1 MAEAKIADIGKYHII
16 ELIGEG
22 AMGVVYRANDS
33 VLDRTVAIKVMNE
46 SIARQDDLR
55 KRFLHE
61 AQAAASLQHPNVVC
75 IYDLGDFN
83 GHLFIAME
91 FIQGVDLEKL
101 LETGEPIALQARLDI
116 IIDVLT
122 GLTFAHKRGIIHRDI
137 KPANI
142 RVTEDGRA
150 KIMDFGV
157 AHLSSSSMTSTG
169 SFLGTPSY
177 MAPEQITEGKTSPA
191 TDIFA
196 VGGVLY
202 QLLTQM
208 RPFEAPTLQNLF
220 FRIITE
226 TPKPV
231 SELVPGLP
239 PALDRIVAKAMAKEP
254 SDRYATALEMAN
266 ELSNVR
272 SKLSGPSYP
281 ASVSLSASVSGAIEQ
296 ARKKSRNRSRN
307 FAFAGAG
314 AVFAVAVLIGWSQL
328 AKPRNP
334 TSVVDQSTAAGT
346 NPSALP
352 TENASA
358 PVGASSGNAI
368 GSGAQSSGNSAQP
381 SGNVTGAPVPPPAPM
396 QATSRAAQTADPL
409 RGSPRKPSEPSR
421 ATARVADPPRSA
433 PPKVATKTSQQQT
446 TKTVQQQPTSAA
458 QPIVQPSTQN
468 SLAQQQVVT
477 SPPPVAV
484 IPRPV
489 QSQPVESPAS
499 SPPPAPT
506 PPTTA
511 DIAPSVQAYARAI
524 ESKDIGAVRHAY
536 PGLTS
541 AQQGQLETFFQA
553 ARTIDAKLRIS
564 SLDASANSAEAR
576 VVGSYDYVTSEGR
589 SESRPVSF
597 AMSLR
602 REGSGWRVVSV
613 H

>member
-122 GLTFAHKRGIIHRDI
+122 GLTFAHRRGIIHRDI

-254 SDRYATALEMAN
+254 ADRYATALEMAN

-281 ASVSLSASVSGAIEQ
+281 ASVSLSASVSGALEQ

-307 FAFAGAG
+307 YAFAGAG
-314 AVFAVAVLIGWSQL
+314 AVFAAAVLVAWSQF
-328 AKPRNP
+328 AKPSAPNSSR
-334 TSVVDQSTAAGT
+334 VDQSAAVATIPTTTPSTESLPPMPT
-346 NPSALP
+346 NTNSSA
-352 TENASA
+352 
-358 PVGASSGNAI
+358 GI
-368 GSGAQSSGNSAQP
+368 RGAQTP
-381 SGNVTGAPVPPPAPM
+381 ITVK
-396 QATSRAAQTADPL
+396 PL
-409 RGSPRKPSEPSR
+409 PR
-421 ATARVADPPRSA
+421 ATTALSKSNARVADL
-433 PPKVATKTSQQQT
+433 PKSTSPKAATKS
-446 TKTVQQQPTSAA
+446 VQQQNAAASPT
-458 QPIVQPSTQN
+458 VQPSTQN
-468 SLAQQQVVT
+468 SLAQPQQQVVT

-489 QSQPVESPAS
+489 QSQPVESSAS

-506 PPTTA
+506 PPTNT

-541 AQQGQLETFFQA
+541 AQQSQLETFFQA
-553 ARTIDAKLRIS
+553 SRSIDAKLRIS
-564 SLDASANSAEAR
+564 SLDASANSAEAH
-576 VVGSYDYVTSEGR
+576 VVGSYDFVTSEGR
-589 SESRPVSF
+589 TETRAVSF

>member
-16 ELIGEG
+16 ELVGEG

-101 LETGEPIALQARLDI
+101 LETGEPLALQARLDI

-142 RVTEDGRA
+142 RVTEEGRA

-202 QLLTQM
+202 QLLTQI

-231 SELVPGLP
+231 TELVPGLP

-254 SDRYATALEMAN
+254 ADRYATALEMAN
-266 ELSNVR
+266 DLSNVR
-272 SKLSGPSYP
+272 SKLSGPAYP
-281 ASVSLSASVSGAIEQ
+281 ESVSLSASVSGAIDQ
-296 ARKKSRNRSRN
+296 ARKKSRTRSRN
-307 FAFAGAG
+307 FAFGGAG
-314 AVFAVAVLIGWSQL
+314 AVFAVAMLVAWSQL
-328 AKPRNP
+328 AKPRPINAA
-334 TSVVDQSTAAGT
+334 VDQSPVAESNT
-346 NPSALP
+346 PALKVTP
-352 TENASA
+352 AVISPPASA
-358 PVGASSGNAI
+358 PTSSPN
-368 GSGAQSSGNSAQP
+368 P
-381 SGNVTGAPVPPPAPM
+381 
-396 QATSRAAQTADPL
+396 QTADPL
-409 RGSPRKPSEPSR
+409 RGAPRKSSELAKAAAR
-421 ATARVADPPRSA
+421 EATPPRSA
-433 PPKVATKTSQQQT
+433 ASRVAIKPTQSR
-446 TKTVQQQPTSAA
+446 TSAA
-458 QPIVQPSTQN
+458 PPPIVLPPTQ
-468 SLAQQQVVT
+468 SSIAQQQLVT
-477 SPPPVAV
+477 QPPPAAV
-484 IPRPV
+484 VPRPV

-499 SPPPAPT
+499 SPPAPT
-506 PPTTA
+506 APTSA
-511 DIAPSVQAYARAI
+511 DVSPIVQAYARAI
-524 ESKDIGAVRHAY
+524 ESKDIGAVRRAY

-541 AQQGQLETFFQA
+541 AQQGQLEAFFQA
-553 ARTIDAKLRIS
+553 ARTIDAKLRIA
-564 SLDASANSAEAR
+564 SLDASPTTAEAR
-576 VVGSYDYVTSEGR
+576 VVGSYDFVNSVGR
-589 SESRPVSF
+589 PDSQPVSF

-602 REGSGWRVVSV
+602 REGSGWRLVSV

>member
-101 LETGEPIALQARLDI
+101 LETGEPLALQARLDI

-239 PALDRIVAKAMAKEP
+239 PALDRIVAKAMSKEP
-254 SDRYATALEMAN
+254 SDRYASALEMAN

-296 ARKKSRNRSRN
+296 ARKQSRTRSRN

-314 AVFAVAVLIGWSQL
+314 AMFAAAVLVAWSQL
-328 AKPRNP
+328 GKPSATNSP
-334 TSVVDQSTAAGT
+334 AVNQTAGLAT
-346 NPSALP
+346 NPSATP
-352 TENASA
+352 TENVSA
-358 PVGASSGNAI
+358 PPNGNAGAPI
-368 GSGAQSSGNSAQP
+368 AAPNGNAGAPNGNSSPPPSTASLSPTPTNAVSTAGTRGAQ
-381 SGNVTGAPVPPPAPM
+381 
-396 QATSRAAQTADPL
+396 ATDPL
-409 RGSPRKPSEPSR
+409 RGASRKGSLLSKTIRTAEPQK
-421 ATARVADPPRSA
+421 SA
-433 PPKVATKTSQQQT
+433 PPKVATKT
-446 TKTVQQQPTSAA
+446 VQQQNASAA
-458 QPIVQPSTQN
+458 PPIVQPSTQN
-468 SLAQQQVVT
+468 SPAQQQVVT

-484 IPRPV
+484 IPRPM
-489 QSQPVESPAS
+489 QSQAVESPVS
-499 SPPPAPT
+499 SPSPAPT

-524 ESKDIGAVRHAY
+524 ESKDIGAVRRAY

-564 SLDASANSAEAR
+564 SLDASPNSAEAR

-589 SESRPVSF
+589 TETRAVSF